1 MTRPWEFSESGNRP
15 PAGSFGL
22 GWDLVL
28 CQGGCFLRAGAAT
41 TMRKLCGGACAKR
54 LGCDWRLTE
63 SLLQLL
69 AAGVNI
75 PDAALADS
83 V

>member
-1 MTRPWEFSESGNRP
+1 MRNFVE
-15 PAGSFGL
+15 A
-22 GWDLVL
+22 LVP
-28 CQGGCFLRAGAAT
+28 GAY
-41 TMRKLCGGACAKR
+41 
-54 LGCDWRLTE
+54 GCDWRLTE